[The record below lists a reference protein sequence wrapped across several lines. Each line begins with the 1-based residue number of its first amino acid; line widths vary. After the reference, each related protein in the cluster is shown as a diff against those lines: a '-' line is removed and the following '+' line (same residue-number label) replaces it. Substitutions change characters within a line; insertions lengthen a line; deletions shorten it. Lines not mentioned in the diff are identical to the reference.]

1 MALERFWNMSFGSVT
16 TFNCCDATCF
26 EFKVNVLP
34 IKIPEM
40 TTIKAPIEINNFF
53 INVNF

>member
-1 MALERFWNMSFGSVT
+1 MELERFWNMSFGSEIA
-16 TFNCCDATCF
+16 FNGSDATCF

-40 TTIKAPIEINNFF
+40 TMITAPIEINNFF
-53 INVNF
+53 INADF